1 MFVLLLLFY
10 RGMVMVGR
18 RNFFTE
24 MIVHE
29 LTTFIQRANIIQE
42 LTDGRKRTEEGAGI
56 RFTVKI
62 PVEN

>member
-1 MFVLLLLFY
+1 
-10 RGMVMVGR
+10 MVGR